1 MSIECVAKRLS
12 KLKELSES
20 LCKKEKT
27 REASFAD
34 SEWIIDQLQLLQSM
48 TENEAASK
56 CDIKERIRDILC
68 VISPG
73 GESDE

>member
-1 MSIECVAKRLS
+1 MRN
-12 KLKELSES
+12 S

-27 REASFAD
+27 REASFTD
-34 SEWIIDQLQLLQSM
+34 SEWIIDQLQLLQRM